1 MQICRHN
8 LQHCSCPFLYLTYW
22 FTYIEPCQRENTYR
36 ITALHCNWSINL
48 FLQEVLCFVFHLHYK
63 FSALY
68 LGMLLGLFNQWTSS
82 LIHLSAIIKI
92 FVITIRLPVKLIK
105 YLGQTACIL
114 EFQIREKI
122 IIFRYVRSGQFSVV
136 KIARKMTVLPAGLSI
151 SKSIQIL
158 ETLSKTAH
166 QSPLYQRLLLCS
178 LEAICPIS
186 GLCVSTST
194 KGSETNKER
203 TVKPELML
211 QFLKTNF

>member
-114 EFQIREKI
+114 EFRIREKI
-122 IIFRYVRSGQFSVV
+122 IIFRYVRSGQFSLV
-136 KIARKMTVLPAGLSI
+136 KMARKMTVLPAVISN
-151 SKSIQIL
+151 SKSNQIF
-158 ETLSKTAH
+158 ETLSQTAH
-166 QSPLYQRLLLCS
+166 QSPLYHRLRLCS
-178 LEAICPIS
+178 FDAICPIF
-186 GLCVSTST
+186 GIWVSAST
-194 KGSETNKER
+194 EGSETKNKE
-203 TVKPELML
+203 VWSLNL
-211 QFLKTNF
+211 YGHF